1 MILESKSAHYNME
14 DKVKESTWE
23 KETIIQ
29 QWSVREKS
37 QGLI

>member
-1 MILESKSAHYNME
+1 MILESKSAHHHME

-23 KETIIQ
+23 EETIIQ
-29 QWSVREKS
+29 QWTVKGKS